1 MEEKYNGIDSVQGI
15 KEDIRRQRKKSLTY
29 KEAELVYSM
38 QHKVT
43 RARAAGAVYKIDT
56 KMVRIKRSIFEELGV
71 TTRIIT
77 GII

>member
-43 RARAAGAVYKIDT
+43 RARAAG
-56 KMVRIKRSIFEELGV
+56 
-71 TTRIIT
+71 
-77 GII
+77 